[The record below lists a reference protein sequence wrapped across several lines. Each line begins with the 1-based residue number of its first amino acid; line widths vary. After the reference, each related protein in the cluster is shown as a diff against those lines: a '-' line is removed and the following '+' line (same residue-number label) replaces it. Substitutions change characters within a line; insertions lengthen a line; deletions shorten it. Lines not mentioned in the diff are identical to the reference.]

1 MSKRRQQKIDEGL
14 RKAIEV
20 AGGANRLAFLLGL
33 SASAFSEWW
42 RVPTHRILQ
51 VEAVTGIPREQLR
64 PDLYRRSV
72 PAHGPPQPC

>member
-1 MSKRRQQKIDEGL
+1 MSKRRRQEIDEGL
-14 RKAIEV
+14 RKAIEA
-20 AGGANRLAFLLGL
+20 AGSIRAFARKLGVTPP
-33 SASAFSEWW
+33 AVMEWR
-42 RVPTHRILQ
+42 RVPAHRILQ